1 MQGDRNTDT
10 NLMDLPEELLEM
22 ILLDPDL
29 SYRDLKRTSLT
40 SKRLAKIVHAVIEKR
55 DRKCKFQ

>member
-1 MQGDRNTDT
+1 MDT
-10 NLMDLPEELLEM
+10 NLIDLPEEILEM

-40 SKRLAKIVHAVIEKR
+40 SKHLAKIVDAVIKKR